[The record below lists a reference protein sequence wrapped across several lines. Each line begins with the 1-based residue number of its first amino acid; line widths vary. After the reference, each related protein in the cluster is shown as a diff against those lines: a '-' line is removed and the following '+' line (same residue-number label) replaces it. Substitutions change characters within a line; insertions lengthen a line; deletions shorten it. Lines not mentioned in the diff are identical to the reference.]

1 MIETLHELDREL
13 FLFLNGLGH
22 PYLDQF
28 MIWMSA
34 KLIWIPLYLLIIGF
48 LIKRYRKNAW
58 IPILLIIAAVG
69 LSDFIT
75 SGLMKPLFE
84 RLRPCRDPDL
94 TGLVVNIGGCGKYGF
109 ASSHAANTMALAV
122 FVQLL
127 YRNGFGLTLIGWS
140 VLVSYSRI
148 YLGVHYPGDILAG
161 MFIGTVFAGSLYF
174 LVLPKTLRN

>member
-1 MIETLHELDREL
+1 MIEILKELDREL

-34 KLIWIPLYLLIIGF
+34 KLVWIPLYLLIIFF
-48 LIKRYRKNAW
+48 LIKKFKRQAW

-75 SGLMKPLFE
+75 SGIMKPFFE
-84 RLRPCRDPDL
+84 RLRPCKDPDL
-94 TGLVVNIGGCGKYGF
+94 TGLVVNIGGCGRYGF

-122 FVQLL
+122 FLHL
-127 YRNGFGLTLIGWS
+127 IYRNSYTVLLILWAL
-140 VLVSYSRI
+140 VVSYSRV
-148 YLGVHYPGDILAG
+148 YLGVHYPGDILVGMIIGALLSAG
-161 MFIGTVFAGSLYF
+161 LYF
-174 LVLPKTLRN
+174 SISRKVVY